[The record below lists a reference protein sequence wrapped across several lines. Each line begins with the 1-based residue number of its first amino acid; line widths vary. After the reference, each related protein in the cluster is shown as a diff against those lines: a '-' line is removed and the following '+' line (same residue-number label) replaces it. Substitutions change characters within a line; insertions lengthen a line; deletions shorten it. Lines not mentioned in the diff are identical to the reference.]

1 MNCGETM
8 SAIHLPE
15 NVTTA
20 DVIIEVL
27 RHIDRYRLTVLEA
40 LERLP
45 VFAGLRSQQIRRV
58 LRRLECRALIASAP
72 LHRGVTYWYLL
83 PQGTQRLGLPED
95 RSGSLSEPA
104 KIRAYAML
112 RFCCL
117 SAKPRVR
124 LTRQDIATRL
134 PEFDRPGLP
143 SLYYFESSGSGRL
156 GITRIDAGYRGRWDR
171 VVQTLR
177 DDIEAH
183 LRRPAWR
190 QLIMAG
196 RFEFTL
202 LTVLPEK
209 ADRIRESLAQHSDAS
224 RASVQVVAMP
234 ELLPFITLHI

>member
-1 MNCGETM
+1 MNCGENM
-8 SAIHLPE
+8 SAVQIPE
-15 NVTTA
+15 NVTTT

-27 RHIDRYRLTVLEA
+27 QHLDRYRLTVLEA

-45 VFAGLRSQQIRRV
+45 VFAGLRSQQVRRV
-58 LRRLECRALIASAP
+58 LRKLERRALIASAP
-72 LHRGVTYWYLL
+72 LYRGVTYWYLL
-83 PQGTQRLGLPED
+83 PRGTQRLGLSAD

-124 LTRQDIATRL
+124 LTRQDIAARL

-143 SLYYFESSGSGRL
+143 SMYYFESSGSGRL
-156 GITRIDAGYRGRWDR
+156 GITRIDVGHRGRWDR

-177 DDIEAH
+177 DDIDAH

-190 QLIMAG
+190 RLIMAG

-209 ADRIRESLAQHSDAS
+209 ADRIRESLAQHPDAG
-224 RASVQVVAMP
+224 RASVQVIAMP
-234 ELLPFITLHI
+234 ELLPFITSHI